1 MRRPL
6 SILGAMARWRESCSR
21 SISKVRRSAANGC
34 RQVEVTFAVGRVR
47 SYDDQDNRPLVEP
60 VLSDPSHDGK
70 EQSHSHLASL
80 NRPRCGC
87 GDPHVAVTIVV
98 TINAQRY
105 ARTTL
110 ALRGIDRVGSTMR
123 VLPAPRLA
131 FAQTGHRTPPADGAS
146 AFMPRH
152 SQADYLV
159 GCIAKGG
166 GPVASRRPT
175 QFRNLP
181 QPKTHKLRRQVSRRQ
196 ESVAS
201 AR

>member
-1 MRRPL
+1 M
-6 SILGAMARWRESCSR
+6 INV
-21 SISKVRRSAANGC
+21 I
-34 RQVEVTFAVGRVR
+34 
-47 SYDDQDNRPLVEP
+47 
-60 VLSDPSHDGK
+60 
-70 EQSHSHLASL
+70 
-80 NRPRCGC
+80 
-87 GDPHVAVTIVV
+87 VAVTIVV

-181 QPKTHKLRRQVSRRQ
+181 QPPKTPETRHQVSRRQ